1 MPKIL
6 IVEDEILVGM
16 MLQRNIESAG
26 VGDCEIATTGK
37 EAIQLAAEFQP
48 DVMLMDFSLPGGMD
62 GIEAASKI
70 IEKRPV
76 PVIFFSG
83 NNRDTELLKRAE
95 ALHPVGVLDKM
106 DSFEKLLKTLE
117 MVIEAGSD
125 E

>member
-1 MPKIL
+1 MSKIL

-37 EAIQLAAEFQP
+37 EAIQLAAKFQP

-70 IEKRPV
+70 IQKRPV

-83 NNRDTELLKRAE
+83 NNRDKELLKRAD
-95 ALHPVGVLDKM
+95 AIHPVGVLDKM

-117 MVIEAGSD
+117 KAIVAGSD